1 MHCPYC
7 QKPVLEA
14 SVQCA
19 DCGLEL
25 GKLDGVLGIPPVI
38 AAGLTDPA
46 QVLEG
51 KASRQVK
58 RALQKFAMRFPQVRV
73 AVVIKTAPVVVPLR
87 TWAWWLFNR
96 GHFSAA
102 LDQGFMNRDV
112 LLVLDPAR
120 HQAALTIGYGLEP
133 FVGTRDLAGAL
144 AAGETA
150 LQAGDWAGACEQILV
165 ALDQAL
171 AVIVGRMPRTYGVPL
186 PLLLDSGPVGPA
198 SSGPGV
204 AGATW

>member
-1 MHCPYC
+1 MQCPYC

-14 SVQCA
+14 SVQCG
-19 DCGLEL
+19 DCGLDL
-25 GKLDGVLGIPPVI
+25 AKLDGVLGIPPVI

-46 QVLEG
+46 QVLQG
-51 KASRQVK
+51 KSSRQVK
-58 RALQKFAMRFPQVRV
+58 RALEKFAMRFPQVRV
-73 AVVIKTAPVVVPLR
+73 AVVIENAAAVVPLR

-102 LDQGFMNRDV
+102 LDQGFMNRDI
-112 LLVLDPAR
+112 LLVLDPVR
-120 HQAALTIGYGLEP
+120 HQTALTIGYGLEP

-144 AAGETA
+144 AAGEPA
-150 LQAGDWAGACEQILV
+150 LEAGDWAGACEQILV

-186 PLLLDSGPVGPA
+186 PMLLEGSAAEPVSP
-198 SSGPGV
+198 GPGV
-204 AGATW
+204 AGTTW